1 MQYFI
6 LDIAIT
12 TEAGNVPE
20 VYYHSQCRNLFTL
33 KKSLECVQNSAAWT
47 TDQDIDH
54 NTIAKKKRMPSTTSS
69 PILESVCIFCCKVK
83 FVKNSKSREPLLQCV
98 DNRAQVKIR
107 SYAECTGD

>member
-54 NTIAKKKRMPSTTSS
+54 NTIAKKRGC
-69 PILESVCIFCCKVK
+69 LQQLLHLFLNL
-83 FVKNSKSREPLLQCV
+83 FVFFVAKLNL
-98 DNRAQVKIR
+98 
-107 SYAECTGD
+107 